1 MKIKFLPANEIYHV
15 FFFQNDSSAQNRDIV
30 KSVESKANILNVSL
44 THSTAAILH
53 MLNET
58 REKLGSSLLQQNLK
72 REFNVA
78 RLSQLVEEQVQSVS
92 SLFSN
97 KVDTLSTSLQS
108 IHQDLSSSIE
118 NTTDQQI
125 QSVQV
130 K

>member
-1 MKIKFLPANEIYHV
+1 
-15 FFFQNDSSAQNRDIV
+15 
-30 KSVESKANILNVSL
+30 
-44 THSTAAILH
+44 

-78 RLSQLVEEQVQSVS
+78 SLSQLVEEQVQSVS

>member
-1 MKIKFLPANEIYHV
+1 
-15 FFFQNDSSAQNRDIV
+15 
-30 KSVESKANILNVSL
+30 
-44 THSTAAILH
+44 